1 MRGGGSQ
8 ASDCVVSVC
17 VPYIVLW
24 VAAAERVKKG
34 GRAEEKRGGSRNKP
48 GCWGHG
54 PQARGEE
61 EGQVMLDP
69 AATDCDGSTKAH
81 RKTGKR

>member
-34 GRAEEKRGGSRNKP
+34 GEPKRKEGEVETNLAAGAMGHRRGGR
-48 GCWGHG
+48 
-54 PQARGEE
+54 
-61 EGQVMLDP
+61 
-69 AATDCDGSTKAH
+69 
-81 RKTGKR
+81 RKGR